1 MIVSAVTGVF
11 RMARPGR
18 GDDLRVAVTVMLGLP
33 AHRVFPMA
41 VMPMMAVVG
50 IGQTHSLFLGTAAED
65 IAGQHI
71 GGEHF
76 GGREGRHFATGNL

>member
-11 RMARPGR
+11 RIDRSDC
-18 GDDLRVAVTVMLGLP
+18 GDDLRVVVTVMIALP

-41 VMPMMAVVG
+41 VMPVTAMVG
-50 IGQTHSLFLGTAAED
+50 MGQTHCLFLGTGAED
-65 IAGQHI
+65 IAGQHT

-76 GGREGRHFATGNL
+76 GGRKGRHFATGNP